1 MALAFLAMLH
11 VADHEGERVGVAV
24 LVAEVDFN
32 SLHRR
37 ITRSNNAKLLI
48 LVWPRDQF
56 AIDSLHV
63 EVSILLRRVSVFP
76 LLKT

>member
-24 LVAEVDFN
+24 LVAEIDLD

-48 LVWPRDQF
+48 LVWPGDQF
-56 AIDSLHV
+56 AIICLHV
-63 EVSILLRRVSVFP
+63 EVTILLRRVPVLS
-76 LLKT
+76 LLET